1 MIKLIEEYTK
11 VIIDMRIAQ
20 RYSYRHTSQQCA
32 NIVKMKLMK
41 NALWR
46 VKLGHSSL
54 IQKLRWVL
62 DLHEW
67 GRYQEIKKSD
77 ALGEA

>member
-1 MIKLIEEYTK
+1 MK
-11 VIIDMRIAQ
+11 VIIDIRITQ
-20 RYSYRHTSQQCA
+20 RYSYKHTSQRYA

-41 NALWR
+41 DGWKR
-46 VKLGHSSL
+46 VQLGHSSL

-62 DLHEW
+62 DLHER
-67 GRYQEIKKSD
+67 GDIKSSTKSD